1 MSRFLLLLA
10 CLCAVAY
17 PAKAAPPGP
26 NGRVPNFLILLAD
39 DMGFSDAGCYG
50 GEISTP
56 NLDRLAQE
64 GVRFT
69 QAYNTARCWPTRGA
83 LLTGFYAQRIR
94 RDAFPSEP
102 TAAGTK
108 GARPGWARLLP
119 ALLKQ
124 AGYGT
129 YHSGKWHV
137 DGTPQEGG
145 FDRSYTLL
153 DQDRYF
159 SPKNHALD
167 GEKLPEAP
175 ADFYATTVIADRA
188 IEFLKAHA
196 AQTPKKPFF
205 SFVAFTAPHFPL
217 HAPREDIEK
226 YKGRYQEGVDALRE
240 ARLQK
245 LWDKGMLTNAELTDP
260 TPPAKPW
267 DALSD
272 AERTAFAVRMEIHAA
287 MIDRMDRE
295 IGRIIEQLRT
305 SGVLDNTVV
314 LFLSDNGASAES
326 LVRGD
331 GNQPGALPGSAQSYL
346 CLEAQGASLANAPLR
361 YSKTFVHEGG
371 ISTPLIV
378 RWPVGIKGKGELREQ
393 PVHVVDIAP
402 TLLRLAGVS
411 WPKKA
416 GELNVPPP
424 DGVDIT
430 WVIRDNRPL
439 SSRALWWAHEGN
451 RAFRLGDW
459 KWVALKGK
467 EAELYYLR
475 GDRTEV
481 RDLAA
486 ANPERLGEMEAQWN
500 RMSAKMQEDAQEAVL
515 ANQPQAGAQ

>member
-1 MSRFLLLLA
+1 MSRFLLLLV
-10 CLCAVAY
+10 CLGAATVSVV
-17 PAKAAPPGP
+17 AAPPAAP
-26 NGRVPNFLILLAD
+26 SRAPNFLILLAD

-83 LLTGFYAQRIR
+83 LLTGFYAQHIR
-94 RDAFPSEP
+94 RDAFPDEP
-102 TAAGTK
+102 HAVGTK
-108 GARPGWARLLP
+108 GVRPSWARLLP

-124 AGYGT
+124 AGYAT

-137 DGTPQEGG
+137 DGTPREGG

-159 SPKNHALD
+159 SPKNHLID
-167 GEKLPEAP
+167 GEKLPPAA
-175 ADFYATTVIADRA
+175 ADFYATTAIADRA

-205 SFVAFTAPHFPL
+205 GFVAFTSPHFPL
-217 HAPREDIEK
+217 HAPAEDIAK
-226 YKGRYQEGVDALRE
+226 YRGRYAESADALRE
-240 ARLQK
+240 ARLQR
-245 LWDKGMLTNAELTDP
+245 LWERGMLSNAELP
-260 TPPAKPW
+260 EPAPPARDW
-267 DALSD
+267 LALSES
-272 AERTAFAVRMEIHAA
+272 ERAAFAVRMEVHAA
-287 MIDRMDRE
+287 MVDRMDRE
-295 IGRIIEQLRT
+295 IGRILEELR
-305 SGVLDNTVV
+305 SAGMLENTVV

-331 GNQPGALPGSAQSYL
+331 GNQAGASPGSAQSYL
-346 CLEAQGASLANAPLR
+346 CLEAQGASLANTPLR

-378 RWPVGIKGKGELREQ
+378 RWPVGIKGRGEIRDQ

-402 TLLRLAGVS
+402 TLLKLAGVS

-416 GELNVPPP
+416 GELAVPPS
-424 DGVDIT
+424 DGADISG
-430 WVIRDNRPL
+430 VIRENKPAPNRP
-439 SSRALWWAHEGN
+439 LWWAHEGH

-467 EAELYYLR
+467 PAELYYIR
-475 GDRTEV
+475 GDRAEC

-500 RMSAKMQEDAQEAVL
+500 RLSSKMREESQLPAQGVDPAAL
-515 ANQPQAGAQ
+515 TQ

>member
-1 MSRFLLLLA
+1 MSRSLLLFA
-10 CLCAVAY
+10 CLGAALTSVT
-17 PAKAAPPGP
+17 AAPPALAP
-26 NGRVPNFLILLAD
+26 RTPNFLILLAD

-50 GEISTP
+50 GEIATP

-83 LLTGFYAQRIR
+83 LLTGFYAQHIR
-94 RDAFPSEP
+94 RDTFPEEP
-102 TAAGTK
+102 TGAGTK
-108 GARPGWARLLP
+108 GLRPAWARLLP

-124 AGYGT
+124 GGYAT
-129 YHSGKWHV
+129 YHSGKWHI

-167 GEKLPEAP
+167 GEKLPPAP
-175 ADFYATTVIADRA
+175 EEFYATTAIADRA
-188 IEFLKAHA
+188 IEFLREHA
-196 AQTPKKPFF
+196 ARTPKKPFF

-217 HAPREDIEK
+217 HAPREDIER
-226 YKGRYQEGVDALRE
+226 YKGRYEEGADALRE
-240 ARLQK
+240 ARLK
-245 LWDKGMLTNAELTDP
+245 RLWDNGMLFNAELSEP
-260 TPPAKPW
+260 TEPARSW
-267 DALSD
+267 AALSA
-272 AERTAFAVRMEIHAA
+272 AERAAFATRMEVHAA
-287 MIDRMDRE
+287 MVDRMDRE
-295 IGRIIEQLRT
+295 IGRIIAELRT
-305 SGVLDNTVV
+305 AGTLENTVV

-331 GNQPGALPGSAQSYL
+331 GNKPGAVPGSAQSFL
-346 CLEAQGASLANAPLR
+346 CLEAQGANLANTPLR

-378 RWPVGIKGKGELREQ
+378 RWPVGIKGKGEVREQ

-402 TLLRLAGVS
+402 TLLRLAGVP
-411 WPKKA
+411 WPKMV
-416 GELNVPPP
+416 GELPVPPA
-424 DGVDIT
+424 DGADIS

-439 SSRALWWAHEGN
+439 ASRPLWWAHEGN

-467 EAELYYLR
+467 GGELYYLK
-475 GDRTEV
+475 GDRAEA

-500 RMSAKMQEDAQEAVL
+500 RMSARMRDAAQEPTL
-515 ANQPQAGAQ
+515 TSQPPAAP

>member
-1 MSRFLLLLA
+1 MSRFCLRLA
-10 CLCAVAY
+10 CLGAVM
-17 PAKAAPPGP
+17 PSVVAAPPASAQ
-26 NGRVPNFLILLAD
+26 RLPNFLSLLAD

-50 GEISTP
+50 GEIDTP
-56 NLDRLAQE
+56 NLDRLAEE

-83 LLTGFYAQRIR
+83 LLTGFYPQHIR
-94 RDAFPSEP
+94 RDSFPEDP
-102 TAAGTK
+102 TSAGTK
-108 GARPGWARLLP
+108 GVRPSWARLLP

-124 AGYGT
+124 GGYAT
-129 YHSGKWHV
+129 YHSGKWHI

-167 GEKLPEAP
+167 GEKLPPAP
-175 ADFYATTVIADRA
+175 PEFYATTVIADRA
-188 IEFLKAHA
+188 IEFLKEHA

-217 HAPREDIEK
+217 HAPREDVEK
-226 YKGRYQEGVDALRE
+226 YKGRYVEGTDTLRK
-240 ARLQK
+240 ARLQR
-245 LWDKGMLTNAELTDP
+245 LWDKGMLFNAELSDP
-260 TPPAKPW
+260 TVPARLW
-267 DALSD
+267 AELSEAD
-272 AERTAFAVRMEIHAA
+272 RAAFATRMEVHAA

-295 IGRIIEQLRT
+295 IGRILAELRAAGT
-305 SGVLDNTVV
+305 LENTVV

-331 GNQPGALPGSAQSYL
+331 GNQPGAVPGSAQSYL
-346 CLEAQGASLANAPLR
+346 CLEAQGANLANTPLR

-393 PVHVVDIAP
+393 PVHVVDVAP
-402 TLLRLAGVS
+402 TLLRLAGVP

-416 GELNVPPP
+416 GEQPVPPA
-424 DGVDIT
+424 DGVDIS
-430 WVIRDNRPL
+430 WVIRDNKPVASRP
-439 SSRALWWAHEGN
+439 LWWAHEGN

-467 EAELYYLR
+467 PGELYYLK
-475 GDRTEV
+475 GDRTEA

-486 ANPERLGEMEAQWN
+486 ANPERLGEMEAQWK
-500 RMSAKMQEDAQEAVL
+500 RMSARMREATQEPVL
-515 ANQPQAGAQ
+515 TNQPPAVP

>member
-1 MSRFLLLLA
+1 MFRFLLFLA
-10 CLCAVAY
+10 SLGAVAI
-17 PAKAAPPGP
+17 PLVAAPAAQSA
-26 NGRVPNFLILLAD
+26 RVPNFLILLAD

-83 LLTGFYAQRIR
+83 LLTGFYAQHIR
-94 RDAFPSEP
+94 RDVFPDEP
-102 TAAGTK
+102 AGAGTK
-108 GARPGWARLLP
+108 GVRPGWARLLP

-124 AGYGT
+124 AGYAT

-159 SPKNHALD
+159 SPKNHAID
-167 GEKLPEAP
+167 GEKLPPAP
-175 ADFYATTVIADRA
+175 ADFYATTAIADRA

-205 SFVAFTAPHFPL
+205 SFVAFTSPHFPL
-217 HAPREDIEK
+217 HAPVEDIEK
-226 YKGRYQEGVDALRE
+226 YKGRYGEGADALRE
-240 ARLQK
+240 ARLQR
-245 LWDKGMLTNAELTDP
+245 LWEKGMLFNAELP
-260 TPPAKPW
+260 EPAPPAKDW
-267 DALSD
+267 LALSE
-272 AERTAFAVRMEIHAA
+272 AERAAFAMRMEVHAA
-287 MIDRMDRE
+287 MVDRMDRE
-295 IGRIIEQLRT
+295 IGRILEELRST
-305 SGVLDNTVV
+305 GSLDNTVV

-331 GNQPGALPGSAQSYL
+331 GNQQGASPGSAQSYL
-346 CLEAQGASLANAPLR
+346 CLEAQGASLANTPLR
-361 YSKTFVHEGG
+361 FSKMFVHEGG
-371 ISTPLIV
+371 ISTPLVV
-378 RWPVGIKGKGELREQ
+378 RWPVGIKGRGELREQ

-402 TLLRLAGVS
+402 TLLKLAGVP
-411 WPKKA
+411 WPKKM
-416 GELNVPPP
+416 GEQSVPSS
-424 DGVDIT
+424 DGVDISG
-430 WVIRDNRPL
+430 VIRENKSLSNRPL
-439 SSRALWWAHEGN
+439 WWSHEGH

-467 EAELYYLR
+467 PAELYYLK
-475 GDRTEV
+475 GDRAES

-500 RMSAKMQEDAQEAVL
+500 RMTSKMREESQSPDQRVEPPRLTQ
-515 ANQPQAGAQ
+515 